1 MCRGAWARATI
12 GQSPITRHPERLRS
26 IEHPRI
32 YSSTKCQV
40 HAALLAFLARQTAP
54 ALLVMSSSGAR
65 PPRRDPRAWIPVQG
79 PDRSTLCTYFGI

>member
-1 MCRGAWARATI
+1 MCCGAWARVTI

-32 YSSTKCQV
+32 YSPTKYQV

-54 ALLVMSSSGAR
+54 APVVMSSSGAR
-65 PPRRDPRAWIPVQG
+65 PSCRDPRAWILVQG
-79 PDRSTLCTYFGI
+79 LD